1 MCAPNM
7 LQQLPANSSTVNQ
20 RKSAL
25 IMTSQMGLSTITA
38 NGSIHY
44 KEPAKAQAPSFRG
57 SAHPE
62 VLSPWAR
69 ILSKSLFTIKLPG
82 KTNVIVKW
90 SSLQWNKM
98 EILEFDK
105 FVRYCW
111 QNADTFWM
119 SFFFFIPE
127 AVLVS
132 SWSIWKQ
139 QYKFF
144 TCSFS
149 LICCF
154 VNVFLRYIWKPG

>member
-1 MCAPNM
+1 M
-7 LQQLPANSSTVNQ
+7 LHQLPANSSTVNQ

-25 IMTSQMGLSTITA
+25 IMTSQMGLSTFTA

-44 KEPAKAQAPSFRG
+44 KEPAKARSPSLRG
-57 SAHPE
+57 SAQLE
-62 VLSPWAR
+62 VLSSWAR
-69 ILSKSLFTIKLPG
+69 ILSKLFTIKLPG

-90 SSLQWNKM
+90 SSLQWNEM
-98 EILEFDK
+98 ENLEFDK

-111 QNADTFWM
+111 QNGDIFWM
-119 SFFFFIPE
+119 SIFFIPE

-139 QYKFF
+139 QCKFF